1 MKVSF
6 SHSDADSA
14 ATITNA
20 VTRAYTREVV
30 DVERRQRM
38 DRLNSLEKVF
48 NDVEQRIR
56 TKQTDLKRLAD
67 SLGMGDDNRALSAK
81 QQIILQHW
89 ANLETEHT
97 KVQAEL
103 LRTRL
108 TLAEL
113 GEGNEGTANLK
124 HKLAILT
131 AQETRS
137 AKPWKSPPT
146 TPAPIG
152 RSSIDMD
159 MMSPGTKAIGELDA
173 EEEPKSTS
181 CGLNYARHPASSEL
195 QAADVPKDADTLAR
209 TRNTVIAAL
218 TGFLTPFLA
227 FALVGLGAL
236 LRRRSAS
243 RRSPSRTRQRRILG
257 TTIETRSW
265 TPSSAWPTCKPKVSC
280 RTTISKSRKPSYS
293 HDYSR
298 RDK

>member
-1 MKVSF
+1 MSNKKC
-6 SHSDADSA
+6 A
-14 ATITNA
+14 A
-20 VTRAYTREVV
+20 
-30 DVERRQRM
+30 
-38 DRLNSLEKVF
+38 
-48 NDVEQRIR
+48 
-56 TKQTDLKRLAD
+56 KQTDLKRLAD

-131 AQETRS
+131 AQEKALGEAVEKS
-137 AKPWKSPPT
+137 ANDA
-146 TPAPIG
+146 APIG

-159 MMSPGTKAIGELDA
+159 MMRPELKQLESLSAQIGAEIDKLRVELRSPSRVI
-173 EEEPKSTS
+173 
-181 CGLNYARHPASSEL
+181 EL

-227 FALVGLGAL
+227 FALVGLAL
-236 LRRRSAS
+236 CCDAGRHPAARA
-243 RRSPSRTRQRRILG
+243 SRTRQRRILG